1 MRGGLIFLSTLI
13 LSLAAGLGGYS
24 LFNHWVGTPTG
35 PGQQSAASSQTTVI
49 GSQRPDFTLLD
60 INNQRHSIS
69 EWDGQVVLINFW
81 ATWCPPC
88 RREIPTLADLH
99 RKLGP
104 KGFTVIGAAM
114 DSPEKVQS
122 FVTKFSVPYPNLIG
136 QRQISLISRQLGNH
150 SESLPYTAII
160 GRDGRVAYTHL
171 GEIERRTA
179 LDQILPLL
187 QENTDNRGAADTKG
201 S

>member
-24 LFNHWVGTPTG
+24 LYNHWLGTPAEIS
-35 PGQQSAASSQTTVI
+35 QQGSSPSQTTVI
-49 GSQRPDFTLLD
+49 GSRRPDFTLPD
-60 INNQRHSIS
+60 IDNQRHSIKD
-69 EWDGQVVLINFW
+69 WDGQVVLINFW

-99 RKLGP
+99 RELGP

-114 DSPEKVQS
+114 DNPKKVQS
-122 FVTKFSVPYPNLIG
+122 FVTKFNVPYPNLIG
-136 QRQISLISRQLGNH
+136 QRRISQISRQLGNR

-171 GEIERRTA
+171 GEIQRQAA

-187 QENTDNRGAADTKG
+187 QEKVSVDSKG
-201 S
+201 R